1 MQNNENLIVVRQL
14 PVIED
19 QLRQIKQ
26 NVELRVGEA
35 LSMACTEETRQ
46 SVKEAR
52 TVLNREFGELEAR
65 RKEVKEAIMAPYDA
79 FEKVYKECAADIY
92 RDADAKLKARIDEVE
107 TGLKRQKAEKVK
119 AYFEEYRQS
128 LGISAEYVPFYAA
141 GINITLSASE
151 KSLKTA
157 AKAFLDRVSGDL
169 GIISTQERSD
179 EILVE
184 YLRDLD
190 LPRAISTVDQ
200 RHKEIAAERERRQAD
215 AEQAA
220 ARDQAAKKV
229 EAVIAEKLV
238 MAPPAA
244 VMPPEEEK
252 EPDQIFSTSFKVTG
266 TLDQLR
272 ALKQFLTDGGFEY
285 EQL

>member
-65 RKEVKEAIMAPYDA
+65 RKEVKAAIMAPYDA

-119 AYFEEYRQS
+119 VYFEEYRQS

-141 GINITLSASE
+141 GINITFSASE

-157 AKAFLDRVSGDL
+157 AKAFLDRVSGEL
-169 GIISTQERSD
+169 RIISTQERSD

-190 LPRAISTVDQ
+190 LPRAISTVDR
-200 RHKEIAAERERRQAD
+200 RHKAMAAERERRQAA
-215 AEQAA
+215 AEQAK

-229 EAVIAEKLV
+229 EAVVAEGPV

-252 EPDQIFSTSFKVTG
+252 EHNQIFSTAFKVTG
-266 TLDQLR
+266 TIDQLR

>member
-65 RKEVKEAIMAPYDA
+65 RKEVKAAIMAPYDA

-157 AKAFLDRVSGDL
+157 AKAFLDRVSGEL
-169 GIISTQERSD
+169 RIISTQERSD

-190 LPRAISTVDQ
+190 LPRAISTVDR
-200 RHKEIAAERERRQAD
+200 RHKAMAAERERRQAT
-215 AEQAA
+215 AEQAE

-229 EAVIAEKLV
+229 EAVVAEEPV

-252 EPDQIFSTSFKVTG
+252 EHNQIFSTAFKVTG
-266 TLDQLR
+266 TIDQLR